1 MKRFLFIY
9 LISRVFCLDFFKFPG
24 PLCKSVESN
33 YCFSP
38 IFRPEFTSSNP
49 FIPSL
54 PTSRPTFCSR
64 SYIMDNFGI
73 RIESPSF
80 PKEYLNNED
89 CSYFIQLTHSD
100 ICFLQVDFT
109 KFSVGNSLGFCSGD
123 YVLINGEGICGKLTG
138 TYLHI
143 YVSQLAGQKN

>member
-1 MKRFLFIY
+1 MISEPRPKKY
-9 LISRVFCLDFFKFPG
+9 LTIVF
-24 PLCKSVESN
+24 SN
-33 YCFSP
+33 
-38 IFRPEFTSSNP
+38 RPDFTSSNP
-49 FIPSL
+49 FIPSF
-54 PTSRPTFCSR
+54 PTSRPRFCSR

-73 RIESPSF
+73 RIESPAF
-80 PKEYLNNED
+80 PKEYLDNED
-89 CSYFIQLTHSD
+89 CSYFIRLTHSD